1 MGPVVRL
8 VITLAILAPLTVDI
22 AVGAERAKGG
32 GERIVG
38 LKYNEPKQTEFLKA
52 VLKSM
57 NLRYTVTS
65 TPQGELVEWVSADAT
80 QESEIQNRVSQF
92 WFISTQCSGVQPPV
106 PTQPARAQLSCGN

>member
-1 MGPVVRL
+1 MPHGTPWPNPRLEGSPEQRSRCSIPVARL
-8 VITLAILAPLTVDI
+8 VITLAILAPLTVEF

-38 LKYNEPKQTEFLKA
+38 LKYHEPKQAEFLKA

-65 TPQGELVEWVSADAT
+65 TPEGELVEWVSTDAT
-80 QESEIQNRVSQF
+80 QECEIQNR
-92 WFISTQCSGVQPPV
+92 G
-106 PTQPARAQLSCGN
+106 